1 VRPHRLCREGAEA
14 SIPGACGRALER
26 ESHGMVRVGYPANAR
41 IAGQRESVRD
51 EVFCQAAGITGN
63 AGGCGTSA
71 VSAEAASG
79 LGDLKGGEG
88 CFVTRDSVLSD
99 VKLREFFR
107 CLPAIIPHRPGQAP
121 DGKILV

>member
-1 VRPHRLCREGAEA
+1 
-14 SIPGACGRALER
+14 
-26 ESHGMVRVGYPANAR
+26 MVRVGYPANAR

-71 VSAEAASG
+71 VSAETASG

-99 VKLREFFR
+99 VKLREFFDAYPLLFR
-107 CLPAIIPHRPGQAP
+107 TGRGRLRMESFLCNLRVFVVIF
-121 DGKILV
+121 